1 MLLDG
6 EWHNREETIDVTN
19 PFDGSLIDTVP
30 SATSED
36 VDLAISSAVEGFGIS
51 KHLSAH
57 ERADILYGTASS

>member
-1 MLLDG
+1 MKMLLDG

-36 VDLAISSAVEGFGIS
+36 VDLAISSAVGRVRNLE
-51 KHLSAH
+51 
-57 ERADILYGTASS
+57 ASLGS